1 MYKCSVCVGVGCM
14 PLYINLSSTEA
25 NCVTKENKKNK
36 GINKGM
42 SIDDSAARR
51 LEQKAN
57 KRLLK
62 KGLTYKK
69 FPNNSTK
76 T

>member
-1 MYKCSVCVGVGCM
+1 MYSTSVCVGVGCM
-14 PLYINLSSTEA
+14 PLYINLSSTES

-42 SIDDSAARR
+42 SIDDSAARKA
-51 LEQKAN
+51 EWKAN

-62 KGLTYKK
+62 KGSNLQEISK
-69 FPNNSTK
+69 
-76 T
+76 